1 MPHLKH
7 SNNLSTSSIVVVVLD
22 FDPIFSLTV
31 FFFFFPVQWKKKRE
45 ILSMN
50 LQISPHIFFSTTL
63 QNLSL
68 TFKGCPN

>member
-31 FFFFFPVQWKKKRE
+31 FFFFF
-45 ILSMN
+45 L
-50 LQISPHIFFSTTL
+50 FSGRR
-63 QNLSL
+63 SG
-68 TFKGCPN
+68 KSCH

>member
-31 FFFFFPVQWKKKRE
+31 FFFFSCSVE
-45 ILSMN
+45 EEAGN
-50 LQISPHIFFSTTL
+50 LVTEFA
-63 QNLSL
+63 N
-68 TFKGCPN
+68 